1 MEPEAD
7 TISHTEGRPLVER
20 IGVYRVLG
28 EGGFGFVFLAEP
40 ERLRAARKCGWGAA
54 CNPRCP
60 RR

>member
-1 MEPEAD
+1 M
-7 TISHTEGRPLVER
+7 VER

-40 ERLRAARKCGWGAA
+40 GWLRAARKRGWGAA
-54 CNPRCP
+54 CNPRAS